1 MRSSKAKRRQLPKG
15 TREAD
20 ALVVTGKKDKGAPV
34 GDLANKVALVTGGGQ
49 GIGRGIAIEL
59 ARAGADIV
67 VAQRHLQ
74 FAEAVASE
82 IAAIGRKGIALPV
95 DVCDESSVSE
105 CIKAALVEFPRIDI
119 LVNNAG
125 VAQEKFYAETELA
138 TFDACYAVNLRGVW
152 CVASCLIPHFRRYRS
167 GKIINVASINGRL
180 GDPQL
185 PAYSASKA
193 ALISL
198 TQSLAGILGPD
209 NVNVNAVCP
218 GPIWTAQQENH
229 RRLAMQRGEI
239 DETHLNSQEFYKAFV
254 DKIALRRVATPQDVG
269 FAVAF
274 LASESARGITGQALN
289 IDCGMVMN

>member
-1 MRSSKAKRRQLPKG
+1 
-15 TREAD
+15 
-20 ALVVTGKKDKGAPV
+20 V

-74 FAEAVASE
+74 FAEAVAAD
-82 IAAIGRKGIALPV
+82 IAGMGRKAIALPL

-105 CIKAALVEFPRIDI
+105 CIKAALVEFPRVDI
-119 LVNNAG
+119 VVNNAG

-138 TFDACYAVNLRGVW
+138 TFDACYAVNLRGAW
-152 CVASCLIPHFRRYRS
+152 CVANCLIPHFRRYKS

-209 NVNVNAVCP
+209 NINVNAVCP
-218 GPIWTAQQENH
+218 GPTWTAQQENH
-229 RRLAMQRGEI
+229 RRLAMRRGEI
-239 DETHLNSQEFYKAFV
+239 DETHVNSQEFYKGFL